1 MFHTES
7 SWFNNNHGN
16 YIVDMTAAP
25 ANSNAD
31 PKIAH
36 PICDASTAPEAEAA
50 TQAAPR
56 DHPDQSEDV
65 SCPSGDQRGPATN
78 ECDEVHACDGQNPP
92 TTNKGQNEVDQTSQ
106 SESQIQ
112 QLNEADEVHDAEK
125 QDPPIANQTL
135 NQADQT
141 SQSGL
146 HNDAGDS
153 GAHDTDSMPTPAPV
167 AIATPD
173 AEPEA
178 TAASASPMTS
188 LSPNGV
194 TALDA
199 VAADPHEPA
208 DQIAN
213 KPDGLVALSANEE
226 AVMPA
231 KKPGELASLSAN
243 HRAAPASP
251 ALRKTPV
258 FGPARQPT
266 LPDPAV
272 GFAFPRTCVCQP
284 IATARASARTGMCPW
299 IVAWQ
304 PCILDLIG
312 CYLTVILFCFE
323 CLLDSNK
330 FSKGGM

>member
-1 MFHTES
+1 MVFHAES

-16 YIVDMTAAP
+16 YIVDMPAAP

-36 PICDASTAPEAEAA
+36 PINATSAAPETEAA

-56 DHPDQSEDV
+56 DHTNQSEDV
-65 SCPSGDQRGPATN
+65 SCPGGDQSGPATN

-92 TTNKGQNEVDQTSQ
+92 TTNEGQNVVDQTSQ

-112 QLNEADEVHDAEK
+112 QSNGADEVHDAEK
-125 QDPPIANQTL
+125 QDPPITNQTL

-146 HNDAGDS
+146 QNDAGDS

-178 TAASASPMTS
+178 TAASAIPMTS
-188 LSPNGV
+188 LSLNGV
-194 TALDA
+194 TALSA
-199 VAADPHEPA
+199 VAADPHEPT
-208 DQIAN
+208 DQAAN
-213 KPDGLVALSANEE
+213 KPGGLVALSANEK
-226 AVMPA
+226 AGMPA

-284 IATARASARTGMCPW
+284 IAAARASARTGMYSW

-304 PCILDLIG
+304 PCVLDLIG
-312 CYLTVILFCFE
+312 VTLRSCCSVLSV
-323 CLLDSNK
+323 
-330 FSKGGM
+330 